1 MSKKKIILICSIL
14 SIVILSS
21 FFIYK
26 QYIQKYETTI
36 TTIENVKKTYIA
48 ESKNKD
54 YTPMI
59 ILNNEEMKI
68 SLSPTQY
75 LIGTYKINEDGL
87 LSFQLKENAT
97 NLKNEEVNNLLFEQT
112 ENSLISLK
120 EIGIFIK
127 KNDVFTS

>member
-54 YTPMI
+54 YIPMI